1 MEAAFKTLEV
11 AAKKLNNDA
20 KKFRDSLSALLNHQL
35 EFGTILGDVYM
46 PANMGGRAG
55 GKRGGDDDEGGHGVS
70 MPIRVGWQL
79 PTYRVAAFSLFK
91 VATISQ
97 FIGTKSGHSSP
108 IDKGS
113 SRFFKSHAGCKR
125 RTSSRVR
132 FRYSQSSSA
141 HYRLHHH
148 H

>member
-79 PTYRVAAFSLFK
+79 PDIPSGCIFS
-91 VATISQ
+91 IQ
-97 FIGTKSGHSSP
+97 SGNDFAIHR
-108 IDKGS
+108 DKERS
-113 SRFFKSHAGCKR
+113 LLPNR
-125 RTSSRVR
+125 
-132 FRYSQSSSA
+132 
-141 HYRLHHH
+141 
-148 H
+148 